1 MVNSRMGRF
10 CRSFDGR
17 RAAISAVALYA
28 LFLQGFFAAAA
39 QAEALNFPLGSI
51 CTSASGTSA
60 PQKSHSGHAFCCI
73 LACAACDCA
82 YLASEE
88 GDFASAER
96 LVSAAVF
103 LPESAL
109 SGLQPYKFYLGA
121 RGPPLG
127 L

>member
-1 MVNSRMGRF
+1 MSRFR
-10 CRSFDGR
+10 RSFGSN

-28 LFLQGFFAAAA
+28 LFLHGFFAAAA
-39 QAEALNFPLGSI
+39 QAQALNFPLGSI
-51 CTSASGTSA
+51 CSSVSGTPA
-60 PQKSHSGHAFCCI
+60 PQNSHNGHGLCCI
-73 LACAACDCA
+73 LVCAACGCA
-82 YLASEE
+82 YLASEGE
-88 GDFASAER
+88 DFASAER
-96 LVSAAVF
+96 LVSAAIF